1 LPDDERLFARPNF
14 DIPELDGS
22 DLTMVA
28 DSTLMEMFSKAVAW
42 QNFADTIATEA
53 EIKEADFA
61 ARVEQAESSAVLWA
75 WTNAST
81 TVGPRGGVKSEF
93 TATVAKAQRDT
104 DPEVGLLREQFRLAK
119 AARKRAQT
127 VRDNSE
133 RLANLLSRELSRRIG
148 RDGVQQRAG
157 RFGT

>member
-1 LPDDERLFARPNF
+1 MPM
-14 DIPELDGS
+14 LDGN
-22 DLTMVA
+22 DLTLVGDA
-28 DSTLMEMFSKAVAW
+28 ELMRMFTQAVAW
-42 QNFADTIATEA
+42 QNFADTISTEA

-61 ARVEQAESSAVLWA
+61 AQLEHAESMAVITA
-75 WTNAST
+75 WSTAGT
-81 TVGPRGGVKSEF
+81 TVGPRGGVKSDF

-104 DPEVGLLREQFRLAK
+104 DPGVVSLREQYLHAK

-148 RDGVQQRAG
+148 RDSVQQRAG
-157 RFGT
+157 RFVT